1 MGNPAGLLT
10 PAQQAA
16 SRKVDR
22 LLAIHHQPPE
32 HTYLPAC
39 LAMATLPYMDQGS
52 ILTWVRRAGDF
63 QLMVRAHPEF
73 GLPFGVYPRLLAM
86 WITNEIK
93 LTQSRTIKLEGSYHA
108 FLREL
113 KLHTDGM
120 TRARFSN
127 QANRLL
133 MSAISYERID
143 ATRRSYVDAAVATRY
158 DSWWNVN
165 DPENPNRQITVGEVF
180 FEHVMK
186 HAFPLDLRIVNAFK
200 RSPLALDLYAWLT
213 YRYFTVDKP
222 TQISWAAIYNQFGV
236 NFKSLR
242 MFRYWAGKYLD
253 QIKQVY
259 PEANF
264 QKKVRHLILLP
275 SRTSISRTSYRHRV
289 SSYQ

>member
-1 MGNPAGLLT
+1 
-10 PAQQAA
+10 
-16 SRKVDR
+16 
-22 LLAIHHQPPE
+22 
-32 HTYLPAC
+32 
-39 LAMATLPYMDQGS
+39 MATLPYMDQGS

-73 GLPFGVYPRLLAM
+73 GLPFGVYPRLLSM

-120 TRARFSN
+120 TRSRFSN

-133 MSAISYERID
+133 LSAISYERMD
-143 ATRRSYVDAAVATRY
+143 ASRRSYVDAAVATRY
-158 DSWWNVN
+158 DSWWNVT
-165 DPENPNRQITVGEVF
+165 DPENRPPRTGEVPPSDMDVANGPNRQITVGEVF

-186 HAFPLDLRIVNAFK
+186 HSFPLDLRIVHALK

-213 YRYFTVDKP
+213 YRYFSVDKP
-222 TQISWAAIYNQFGV
+222 TPISWASIYNQFGV

-253 QIKQVY
+253 QIKVVY
-259 PEANF
+259 PEAKF

-275 SRTSISRTSYRHRV
+275 SRTSISRTSHRHQI
-289 SSYQ
+289 SSYR